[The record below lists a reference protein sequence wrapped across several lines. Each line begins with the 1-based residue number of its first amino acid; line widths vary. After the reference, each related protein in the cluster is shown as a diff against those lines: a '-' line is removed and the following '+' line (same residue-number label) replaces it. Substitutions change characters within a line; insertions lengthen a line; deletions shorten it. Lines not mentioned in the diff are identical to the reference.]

1 MATKKSSVTARTD
14 IRIGISDSP
23 QELHIESELESAR
36 AVEIVS
42 AAIDGGKPLALTD
55 VRGRQTIIP
64 NGKISFVEVGEI
76 AERKV
81 GFATA

>member
-1 MATKKSSVTARTD
+1 MATKKSSATARTD

-23 QELHIESELESAR
+23 QELHIESELEA
-36 AVEIVS
+36 AKAIEIVTE
-42 AAIDGGKPLALTD
+42 AIDSGKSLSLTD
-55 VRGRQTIIP
+55 IRGRQTVIP